1 LKKLIDKNYV
11 NKIKENPPEK
21 KKEQTES
28 FGFYSK
34 VEDLP

>member
-1 LKKLIDKNYV
+1 LKKLIDKNYD
-11 NKIKENPPEK
+11 NKSTENPPEEK
-21 KKEQTES
+21 NELKES